1 LKDKDETDNDQQI
14 LEDLEDAGG
23 EDEPPLEGNILDQ
36 NLLNPPPP
44 LDFDL
49 VTAVNGLS
57 VACDQQQEQHYY
69 YIPDDNILH
78 QDHST
83 NPVDNQYRNQL
94 YQNNQSEDVV
104 LELVPVR
111 DSSTSPAPKMLI

>member
-1 LKDKDETDNDQQI
+1 MENEKIERIKNPKLSAGRIPDLLKASIMESQKKLTLVQKKDEK
-14 LEDLEDAGG
+14 
-23 EDEPPLEGNILDQ
+23 
-36 NLLNPPPP
+36 
-44 LDFDL
+44 
-49 VTAVNGLS
+49 
-57 VACDQQQEQHYY
+57 HYY

>member
-1 LKDKDETDNDQQI
+1 
-14 LEDLEDAGG
+14 
-23 EDEPPLEGNILDQ
+23 LEGNILDQ

-57 VACDQQQEQHYY
+57 VACDHQQEQHYY